1 MSYPVRFSLAKMDNS
16 GLKPDMSRYPEPSQQ
31 QPMPVKKVKS
41 EECYEFLQKV
51 KVEETP
57 GLEHGCKTEILA
69 FQTFIVKEEKWS
81 PVRIKEEEEE
91 EESNLREY
99 GHSDVSPDSQKVE
112 ERPELEPDWTTD
124 MPTSPQLTC
133 KEETYC
139 TVEIKEEMKEETYCT
154 IEMKEE
160 MKEEDCHEDVSFTI
174 QEEKPGIEYDCNAEM
189 YTSPQLTCKEEI
201 KADAYVPEEIKEE
214 EIEEENVREYGHGSS
229 PINTRGSIGI
239 DCDPEPKTWSIL
251 GSFMAFGSDDLFY
264 SAPNTTLDALAAFPH
279 LAPATAPLSS
289 PAAPEGLAAPALEMR
304 DPCGQK
310 CRRQCTA
317 KFSEERRQEIWSSY
331 RAMDFAEKRMFV
343 FHSVSQLPTARSYGA
358 GSRRGRS
365 FVYRLKDKDRV
376 PQQVCKT
383 FFLATLGYHPTND
396 SLVLSVMRREIG
408 NVSNL
413 RDQRGRHA
421 PANKLDMQPVY
432 DHIESFHPSVSH
444 CGRVQAP
451 HCRYL
456 PRDITVKLMYA
467 DYVEKGNH
475 CSYETYRKAVKQK
488 NISFCKTR
496 GDVRSACWP

>member
-91 EESNLREY
+91 SNLREY
-99 GHSDVSPDSQKVE
+99 GHSDFSPDSQKVE

-154 IEMKEE
+154 IEIKEE

-174 QEEKPGIEYDCNAEM
+174 QEEKPGIEYDCNAKM

-229 PINTRGSIGI
+229 PISHWKFNMVPHGKELSEDLKKRIVALHKDGLGYKKIANTLKLSCSTVAKTIQRFNRTGSIQNRPRHGR
-239 DCDPEPKTWSIL
+239 PKKLSACAQRHIQRLSLENRRMSAASIAAEVE
-251 GSFMAFGSDDLFY
+251 GVGGQPV
-264 SAPNTTLDALAAFPH
+264 SAQTIRRTLRQIGL
-279 LAPATAPLSS
+279 LSS
-289 PAAPEGLAAPALEMR
+289 
-304 DPCGQK
+304 QK
-310 CRRQCTA
+310 EA
-317 KFSEERRQEIWSSY
+317 SS
-331 RAMDFAEKRMFV
+331 
-343 FHSVSQLPTARSYGA
+343 
-358 GSRRGRS
+358 
-365 FVYRLKDKDRV
+365 KDDAQKS
-376 PQQVCKT
+376 PQTVC
-383 FFLATLGYHPTND
+383 
-396 SLVLSVMRREIG
+396 
-408 NVSNL
+408 
-413 RDQRGRHA
+413 
-421 PANKLDMQPVY
+421 
-432 DHIESFHPSVSH
+432 
-444 CGRVQAP
+444 
-451 HCRYL
+451 
-456 PRDITVKLMYA
+456 
-467 DYVEKGNH
+467 
-475 CSYETYRKAVKQK
+475 
-488 NISFCKTR
+488 
-496 GDVRSACWP
+496 